1 MHIYEVIYLLC
12 YLHRS
17 ERLFLDLDQLFRRLH
32 DVYVFVCF
40 TVTFNILCIAL
51 VKFPL
56 YKCICIRM
64 TLVWVF
70 KTNRN

>member
-32 DVYVFVCF
+32 DVYVFFLLHSNFQYSMYCF
-40 TVTFNILCIAL
+40 GKISSIQMY
-51 VKFPL
+51 L
-56 YKCICIRM
+56 YSSDISMGIQNK
-64 TLVWVF
+64 
-70 KTNRN
+70 